1 MVTNVTSFSRSGLS
15 DFLLQRVT
23 AVVLALYALCVIG
36 FFLVTPDLTHAKL
49 AGYFGSTPMQLFS
62 LLAVL
67 STAAHAWIGMWTI
80 GTDYLRPAHVGS
92 SATLLR
98 FVYFA
103 LVVIAL
109 FVYVVWAVRI
119 FWSL

>member
-23 AVVLALYALCVIG
+23 AVVLALYALCIIG
-36 FFLVTPDLTHAKL
+36 FFLVTPDLSHAKL
-49 AGYFGSTPMQLFS
+49 VGYFGSTSMQLFS

>member
-23 AVVLALYALCVIG
+23 AVILALYAFCVIG
-36 FFLVTPDLTHAKL
+36 FLVVTPELDHSKL
-49 AGYFGSTPMQLFS
+49 VGYFGSTPMQLFS

-67 STAAHAWIGMWTI
+67 STAAHAWIGMWTV
-80 GTDYLRPAHVGS
+80 GTDYLRPAHVGG

-98 FVYFA
+98 FIYQA